1 MTGGAALSVS
11 AGIERAHA
19 VDERLA
25 RGARLSA
32 QRNGVRSRARGVADK
47 RGLHVSAADS
57 QWAAQIKGE
66 LGRIGWL
73 RPNRAQHYFS
83 LYFHFYFPFSFLLF
97 LNLNLNFKFVMNLY
111 SIF

>member
-47 RGLHVSAADS
+47 RGLHVGAADS
-57 QWAAQIKGE
+57 QWAAQIKGKLGE
-66 LGRIGWL
+66 LVGLGPIEHNTIFL
-73 RPNRAQHYFS
+73 
-83 LYFHFYFPFSFLLF
+83 LYFIFLSLFSYF
-97 LNLNLNFKFVMNLY
+97 
-111 SIF
+111 